1 MRAQSRKAVG
11 RGAGVVPG
19 KDRDKF
25 GVYSIINLQQLDLK
39 MTFED
44 FDDLRLTPTEL
55 ALLLYFWCNRREGWL
70 PLHGGDDDLTDKVDM
85 LVLSGLVERQ
95 GGPGAWEDRW
105 RLTEDGD
112 LAVQAMPN

>member
-55 ALLLYFWCNRREGWL
+55 ALLLYFWGNRREGWL

-95 GGPGAWEDRW
+95 GSPGAWEDRW
-105 RLTEDGD
+105 RVTEAGHM
-112 LAVQAMPN
+112 AVQAMPN